1 MTKVIRVS
9 ISLIMFFLFTLAT
22 IVHAQQAST
31 NCKNLEK
38 ENRLD
43 DIKINKIQIKMTRVI
58 ESVYEDTIVYFK
70 KQKKSNNQPKR
81 LDIHNR
87 GLNILVLNLGHQVIK
102 MKELLEEVKEQGTNC
117 LKIVLSISDKVNTTQ
132 GIHAEMLRSLG
143 NKNTTEHDFMDLIK
157 SLN

>member
-9 ISLIMFFLFTLAT
+9 ISLIIFFLFAFAT
-22 IVHAQQAST
+22 MVHAQQASI

-102 MKELLEEVKEQGTNC
+102 MKELLEEVKEQGNNC
-117 LKIVLSISDKVNTTQ
+117 LKIVRSISDKVNATQ

-143 NKNTTEHDFMDLIK
+143 NKNTTEHDFMNLIK

>member
-1 MTKVIRVS
+1 MTKVMRVS
-9 ISLIMFFLFTLAT
+9 IPLIIFCLFPLSTM
-22 IVHAQQAST
+22 VQAQQASA
-31 NCKNLEK
+31 NCKDLEK
-38 ENRLD
+38 KNRLH
-43 DIKINKIQIKMTRVI
+43 DIKINKTQIQMTRVI

-102 MKELLEEVKEQGTNC
+102 MKELLEEVKEQGSNC
-117 LKIVLSISDKVNTTQ
+117 LKIIRSISDKVNATQ

-143 NKNTTEHDFMDLIK
+143 NKNTTEHDFMNLIK